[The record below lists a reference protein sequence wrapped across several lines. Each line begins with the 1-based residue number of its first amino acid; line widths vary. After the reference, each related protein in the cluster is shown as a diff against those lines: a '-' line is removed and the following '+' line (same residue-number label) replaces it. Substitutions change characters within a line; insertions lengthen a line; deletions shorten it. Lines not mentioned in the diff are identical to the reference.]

1 MKLSWVQKAVLR
13 ALIGSLEFE
22 TWMRNRVLKIPAE
35 KREAI
40 ADRLKVSNTAIEAVE
55 FELQNQAL
63 RALRELVG
71 K

>member
-1 MKLSWVQKAVLR
+1 VQKAVLR

-35 KREAI
+35 KREAL
-40 ADRLKVSNTAIEAVE
+40 AKRLNISNGSIEVVE
-55 FELQNQAL
+55 FELQNSL
-63 RALRELVG
+63 LRELQGLV